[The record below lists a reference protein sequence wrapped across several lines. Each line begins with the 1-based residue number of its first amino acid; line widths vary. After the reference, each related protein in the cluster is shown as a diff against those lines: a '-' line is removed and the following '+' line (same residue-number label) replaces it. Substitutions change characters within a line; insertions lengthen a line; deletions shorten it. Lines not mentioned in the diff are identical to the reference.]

1 MNNLTSLLKL
11 TVILVQYHFTK
22 LVQRIFKLSNI
33 QNISL
38 TPDKQNNVMEHLSV
52 SRYTEVYILISM
64 VWFFWHICVC
74 VKLVR

>member
-64 VWFFWHICVC
+64 VWFFGTSVY
-74 VKLVR
+74 VLN